1 MKKAAW
7 RESGRMPRI
16 ISTTLQMKSAKPVRS
31 SEGLPLL
38 VRLPA
43 RCRSLLVQFNY
54 SLRQINFNA
63 GVKYCLN
70 IDVRF
75 HTLSITRRYSN
86 IPRSEQNDQ
95 REMPQKNRHGDFS
108 KETASAFT
116 PRRRRRL
123 AIACQKLV
131 CGDHLYRR
139 PFAFTNAY
147 TVYNLHT
154 SYMSKRALPSAIP
167 RRDRMPMQAQFLRS
181 PQVSKALTQVASRR
195 PGSRLSQVSSG
206 GRLRLPHSGS
216 DFDACTKFSWPCPAS
231 SVAYRHR

>member
-1 MKKAAW
+1 MKKAAR

-63 GVKYCLN
+63 GVKYCPN

-95 REMPQKNRHGDFS
+95 REMPQKNSTAISPKKRRQLLCGAADVVLLLRAKKLFS
-108 KETASAFT
+108 ETT
-116 PRRRRRL
+116 
-123 AIACQKLV
+123 
-131 CGDHLYRR
+131 
-139 PFAFTNAY
+139 
-147 TVYNLHT
+147 
-154 SYMSKRALPSAIP
+154 
-167 RRDRMPMQAQFLRS
+167 
-181 PQVSKALTQVASRR
+181 
-195 PGSRLSQVSSG
+195 
-206 GRLRLPHSGS
+206 
-216 DFDACTKFSWPCPAS
+216 
-231 SVAYRHR
+231 